1 MKLSLDEKRVE
12 MPSLSLSLS
21 AREEGRGEIRKGL
34 SRIRKTGK
42 KRRRE
47 SLENLGAPFVTL
59 AESISRR

>member
-12 MPSLSLSLS
+12 MPSLSLS

>member
-12 MPSLSLSLS
+12 IPSLSLS
-21 AREEGRGEIRKGL
+21 AREEERGEIRKGL